1 MLRVI
6 TVEKEYTTDEV
17 ADILGLSPS
26 TVRKYNFHFTKNGVH
41 FTKNQGRL
49 VYTNDDISIFHELKK
64 FMLHLK

>member
-17 ADILGLSPS
+17 ADILGVSPS
-26 TVRKYNFHFTKNGVH
+26 TVRKYNFHFAKNGVH
-41 FTKNQGRL
+41 FTKKQGRL
-49 VYTNDDISIFHELKK
+49 VYNNDDISIFHELKK